1 MATEPKTLLIVDD
14 DRSLV
19 DALTLYLDGFGYLI
33 HKAYNGSAGERKARH
48 KQPDVIILDIML
60 PDKDGYEVCQRLKRH
75 RRTKHIPIVML
86 SAKSSVPDID
96 KGFRALADAYVTKPF
111 DPARLHAKIK
121 KLLNAEDE
129 EEKKES

>member
-14 DRSLV
+14 DHSLV

-33 HKAYNGSAGERKARH
+33 HKAYNGSAGERKAKH
-48 KQPDVIILDIML
+48 KQPDLIILDIML
-60 PDKDGYEVCQRLKRH
+60 PGKDGYEVCQRLKRH
-75 RRTKHIPIVML
+75 RKTKHIPIIML

-96 KGFRALADAYVTKPF
+96 KGFRARADGYVTKPF

-121 KLLNAEDE
+121 KLLKEDAEDVE
-129 EEKKES
+129 ES